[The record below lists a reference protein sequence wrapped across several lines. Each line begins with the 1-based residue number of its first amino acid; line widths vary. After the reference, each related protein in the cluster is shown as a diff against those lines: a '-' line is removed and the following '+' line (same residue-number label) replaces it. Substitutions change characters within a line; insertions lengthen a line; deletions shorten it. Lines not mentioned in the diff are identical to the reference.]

1 MKILTRYIL
10 GEIVGPLL
18 FGFFAFLSMFM
29 GFAFI
34 DLLREAGEYHIS
46 VIFIVQLLGL
56 RMPEYLIQTAPIA
69 VLLGTLLGLGNL
81 TSHSETIA
89 MRAGGLNFL
98 QLVIP
103 VVIIGLF
110 LSVGGVLMNEY
121 VVPDALR
128 TYQKVKDAASRKEPT
143 TVMRHFTYDVKDGDL
158 MSQRIYAARFDPK
171 TETMQQVTIEEFDKG
186 RLNRII
192 LTDAMYWNGQGW
204 FFKKG
209 SIYQINSNNFFPMQV
224 DQGYVRYD
232 LNLTPTE
239 ISRFNEAVEKKS
251 ITELLA
257 YIKKHT
263 EPGSQERRSFLVDW
277 HMKFSI
283 PFASFVLA
291 LLGTPL
297 ALRPQRRSNAAGFGL
312 CIIFIIL
319 WYAFMGIGT
328 YFARE
333 SLISPALGAWL
344 PNLALAGY
352 GIHVFAKVKI

>member
-10 GEIVGPLL
+10 GEILGPLL

-34 DLLREAGEYHIS
+34 DLLREAGEYHVS
-46 VIFIVQLLGL
+46 VVFIIQLLCL

-69 VLLGTLLGLGNL
+69 VLLGTLLGLGKL

-89 MRAGGLNFL
+89 MRAGGLNFM
-98 QLVIP
+98 QLVVP

-110 LSVGGVLMNEY
+110 LSVGGVFMNEY
-121 VVPDALR
+121 VVPGALR
-128 TYQKVKDAASRKEPT
+128 SYQKVKDAASRKEKT
-143 TVMRHFTYDVKDGDL
+143 TVMRHFSYDFKDGD
-158 MSQRIYAARFDPK
+158 MISQRIYAAIFDLK
-171 TETMQQVTIEEFDKG
+171 AETMRHVTIEEFDKG

-192 LTDAMYWNGQGW
+192 LTDTMYWDGRGW

-209 SIYQINSNNFFPMQV
+209 SIYQINSDNFFPIKV
-224 DQGYVRYD
+224 DQGYIRYD

-263 EPGSQERRSFLVDW
+263 EPHSQERRSLLVDW

-297 ALRPQRRSNAAGFGL
+297 ALQPQRRSNAAGFGL

-333 SLISPALGAWL
+333 AVISPVLGAWL
-344 PNLALAGY
+344 PNLVLAGY
-352 GIHVFAKVKI
+352 GIYIFAKVKI